1 MMMSRRVFTAGMAG
15 LVIALA
21 VWRRLALALPRLRG
35 VVGAAAVL
43 AALHCF
49 AADPPPEDARSFEV
63 VVQLGTVLNDPR
75 AFNGYT
81 LFSRHLGAYL
91 IDNAG
96 QLRHK
101 WDLPVGAIQVK
112 LMSNGNLLGRSSDLL
127 FELDAAGD
135 EIWRLTTTRQTRLH
149 HDYLRLPNGNI
160 LFLLRSIKEKPELIA
175 AGADPRFAPEH
186 LWYSHLAEIVPT
198 PPEGGEVVWEWSS
211 WDRLIQ
217 DHDPS
222 KPNFGVVGD
231 HPERVDLN
239 YPLAGLA
246 ASRARLLHGRRFGSD
261 NWMHANAI
269 DYHEELDL
277 VMITVRHWGELW
289 VVDHGTTTEEAKGRS
304 GGRRGRGGDLL
315 YRWGNPRAY
324 RRGTAADQRLFRPHH
339 AHWIKSGPGAGNVLV
354 FNNGW
359 EFAGFE
365 RDHSS
370 IVEVAWPGLAG
381 LQPPMPGGAWGPPEP
396 SWEYTASPPSEFLS
410 YRAGGAQR
418 LPNGNTLICVAEHGV
433 LIEVTP
439 SGETVWKYVSPVA
452 LDILRQ
458 GDPIEVS
465 DLDVH
470 VEPGEPWVIGTRTE
484 TALYRATRYAPD
496 YPGLKALDLTPK
508 GTLEEMRKERD
519 REEIEDSAAVPG
531 G

>member
-1 MMMSRRVFTAGMAG
+1 MTSRRIFTGGMAG
-15 LVIALA
+15 LAT
-21 VWRRLALALPRLRG
+21 ALALWQRPAPVSRRLRG

-43 AALHCF
+43 TALHCF
-49 AADPPPEDARSFEV
+49 AADPPPEDAGSFEV
-63 VVQLGTVLNDPR
+63 VVQLGTVVNDPR
-75 AFNGYT
+75 AFDGYT
-81 LFSRHLGAYL
+81 LFTKYRAAYL

-101 WDLPVGAIQVK
+101 WNLPVGAIQVE
-112 LMSNGNLLGRSSDLL
+112 LMANGNLLARSRALL

-135 EIWRLTTTRQTRLH
+135 EVWRLTTTTQTQVH

-160 LFLLRSIKEKPELIA
+160 LFLLRSIKETPELVA
-175 AGADPRFAPEH
+175 AGADPQFAPER
-186 LWYSHLAEIVPT
+186 LFYSHLAEIAPT
-198 PPEGGEVVWEWSS
+198 PPEGGEVVWEWSP
-211 WDRLIQ
+211 WDHLIQ

-231 HPERVDLN
+231 HPERLDLN

-246 ASRARLLHGRRFGSD
+246 AARAQLLHGRCFGCK

-277 VMITVRHWGELW
+277 VMITVRHWSELW
-289 VVDHGTTTEEAKGRS
+289 VVDHSTTTEEAKGRS

-324 RRGTAADQRLFRPHH
+324 RRGTAADQRLFWPHH
-339 AHWIKSGPGAGNVLV
+339 AHWIKSGPGTGNILV

-359 EFAGFE
+359 EFAGFH

-381 LQPPMPGGAWGPPEP
+381 LQRPDAGSVWGPPEP
-396 SWEYTASPPSEFLS
+396 SWEYKASPPSEFLS

-418 LPNGNTLICVAEHGV
+418 LPNGNTLICVAEQGV
-433 LIEVTP
+433 LVEVTP
-439 SGETVWKYVSPVA
+439 SGETVWKYVSPVG
-452 LDILRQ
+452 LGILRQ
-458 GDPIEVS
+458 GDPVEID
-465 DLDVH
+465 DLDGLVG
-470 VEPGEPWVIGTRTE
+470 PGEPWAIGTRAE
-484 TALYRATRYAPD
+484 TSLYRATRYAPD
-496 YPGLKALDLTPK
+496 HPGLKALDLTPK
-508 GTLEEMRKERD
+508 GPIEEMP
-519 REEIEDSAAVPG
+519 REERVPIVG
-531 G
+531 VKKGNP

>member
-1 MMMSRRVFTAGMAG
+1 MSSA
-15 LVIALA
+15 
-21 VWRRLALALPRLRG
+21 RRLNAGRRLRT

-43 AALHCF
+43 AAFHCF
-49 AADPPPEDARSFEV
+49 AADGPTEGARSFEV

-75 AFNGYT
+75 SFDGYT
-81 LFSRHLGAYL
+81 LFSKYRQAYL

-101 WDLPVGAIQVK
+101 WNLPVGAIQVK
-112 LMSNGNLLGRSSDLL
+112 LMANGNLLARSSDLL

-175 AGADPRFAPEH
+175 AGADPQFAPEH
-186 LWYSHLAEIVPT
+186 LWYSHLAEVVPT

-339 AHWIKSGPGAGNVLV
+339 AHWIKAGPGTGNILV

-359 EFAGFE
+359 EFASFE

-370 IVEVAWPGLAG
+370 IVEVTWPGLAG
-381 LQPPMPGGAWGPPEP
+381 LQPPMPGSAWGPPEP
-396 SWEYTASPPSEFLS
+396 FWEYKASPPSEFLS

-433 LIEVTP
+433 LVEVTP

-470 VEPGEPWVIGTRTE
+470 VEPGERWAIGTRTE
-484 TALYRATRYAPD
+484 TSFYRATRYAPD

-508 GTLEEMRKERD
+508 GPIEEMPRGEQD
-519 REEIEDSAAVPG
+519 REETEEAAAAPG
-531 G
+531 D